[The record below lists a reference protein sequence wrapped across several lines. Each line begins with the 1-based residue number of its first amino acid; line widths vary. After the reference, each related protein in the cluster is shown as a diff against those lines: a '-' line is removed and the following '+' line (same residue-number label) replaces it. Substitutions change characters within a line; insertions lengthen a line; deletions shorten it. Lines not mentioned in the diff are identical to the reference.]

1 MRGEQLSALRTLLV
15 SVIPANRMSSHELD
29 AMIQYIADV
38 TKTEDEAIRR
48 LSTIVQT
55 DLGGVQSMRAAMH
68 VELMQ
73 EKVSAIAERVR
84 ELERQVSPKDSLKI
98 LQAIFIAI
106 SFIASTVALLKAF
119 GLLKLPWAP

>member
-1 MRGEQLSALRTLLV
+1 MRGEHLSALRTLLV
-15 SVIPANRMSSHELD
+15 SVMPENRMSPHELD
-29 AMIQYIADV
+29 AMIQYISDV

-55 DLGGVQSMRAAMH
+55 DLGAVQSMRAAMQ

-73 EKVSAIAERVR
+73 DKISALTERVR
-84 ELERQVSPKDSLKI
+84 ELERQASPKDSLKF

-119 GLLKLPWAP
+119 GLLRLPWLP